1 MRNLFRLPGLVG
13 LVVAIALM
21 LGAPQAG
28 AIWDAGW
35 ADAGAHP
42 MVGVLFPN
50 DRALL
55 PPGNAVFCS
64 GSLISAHEF
73 LTAAHCTQVLTLAR
87 ISHYRVTFDEQL
99 SLSADL
105 VVQAEHSVAVAGWAT
120 HPGFHTPP
128 TAWNPGSNDVGVI
141 HLDPA
146 VEVDATPVDLPDVG
160 FLDERA
166 AKNGLKG
173 HEFLQVGYGLY
184 SDFFTFGPSR
194 RVSVTPFMALTS
206 YALDQ
211 FGGTTAG
218 DSGGPHFFG
227 GDYPSLEVATTSSGS
242 TGGGW
247 YSTSQRLDTQSV
259 HDFLEPF
266 TH

>member
-1 MRNLFRLPGLVG
+1 
-13 LVVAIALM
+13 
-21 LGAPQAG
+21 
-28 AIWDAGW
+28 
-35 ADAGAHP
+35 
-42 MVGVLFPN
+42 MVGVLFAN

-64 GSLISAHEF
+64 GSLISEHEF
-73 LTAAHCTQVLTLAR
+73 LTAAHCTQVLTQAR
-87 ISHYRVTFDEQL
+87 ISHYRVSFDEQL

-105 VVQAEHSVAVAGWAT
+105 VVQAENSIAVTGWAT

-141 HLDPA
+141 HLDPT
-146 VEVDATPVDLPDVG
+146 VEVDATPVDLPEVG
-160 FLDERA
+160 FLDEEA
-166 AKNGLKG
+166 AQNGLND
-173 HEFLQVGYGLY
+173 HEFTNVGYGLY
-184 SDFFTFGPSR
+184 SDFFTLGPSR

-227 GDYPSLEVATTSSGS
+227 GDYPNLEVATTSSGS
-242 TGGGW
+242 RGGGLVQHLAAARHTA
-247 YSTSQRLDTQSV
+247 STRLPRAVHALTLIGLERMAPLRTVPFAAATLSAFRAAPSTQVRSNRRR
-259 HDFLEPF
+259 
-266 TH
+266 